1 MVKKF
6 YHKNE
11 EWKKMLEKIKR
22 IMVTLL
28 VVKNF
33 LLKTQRNFMNC
44 WMLNSSIALQPLSS
58 K

>member
-33 LLKTQRNFMNC
+33 LLKTQRNFMNR